1 MYTNIGRKIMI
12 LAKCLCWIGIAL
24 TILFCL
30 FIPLNGTSNISV
42 NGVGIAYTPTSHSSS
57 ASVLGVVVVLVVG
70 CLGSWFSS
78 MVLYGFGKLIDDNA
92 AMRKLMEA
100 SARRDSAE

>member
-1 MYTNIGRKIMI
+1 MYSNIGRKIMI
-12 LAKCLCWIGIAL
+12 LAKCLCWIGIAV
-24 TILFCL
+24 TILCCL
-30 FIPLNGTSNISV
+30 FVPLNGTSNISI

-70 CLGSWFSS
+70 CLSSWLGSL
-78 MVLYGFGKLIDDNA
+78 VLYGFGKLIDDNT

-100 SARRDSAE
+100 SAKRDSAE